1 MKKRVLALLFGGA
14 LAVSLCACGGQPAE
28 NDSTDTSA
36 DTTQATEQQ
45 AEETQQAENKA
56 SVSDNQ
62 IDVTIKGASLGK
74 NYEGKST
81 IVIDLNWT
89 NHSGD
94 SQMAS
99 VALLGHAYQD
109 GVEIEQTMTM
119 ADGSGFDLDAAD
131 KNIKDG
137 TSQDVQLAY
146 VLANES
152 ADVEYE
158 VGEWLGDSGQAE
170 MTFSIAGGE
179 VTAK

>member
-14 LAVSLCACGGQPAE
+14 LAVSLCACGGQPVAS
-28 NDSTDTSA
+28 DSTDTPA
-36 DTTQATEQQ
+36 DTTQA
-45 AEETQQAENKA
+45 AETQQSENKA
-56 SVSDNQ
+56 SVSDNE

-74 NYEGKST
+74 NYDGKPT

-89 NHSGD
+89 NHSGE

-109 GVEIEQTMTM
+109 GVEIEQALIME
-119 ADGSGFDLDAAD
+119 DGSGFDLEAAN

-137 TSQDVQLAY
+137 TSQDVQMAY

-152 ADVEYE
+152 SDVEYE

-170 MTFSIAGGE
+170 MTLSIAGGE

>member
-14 LAVSLCACGGQPAE
+14 LAVSLCACGGQPVAS
-28 NDSTDTSA
+28 DSTDTPA
-36 DTTQATEQQ
+36 DTTQA
-45 AEETQQAENKA
+45 AETQQSENKA
-56 SVSDNQ
+56 SVSDNE

-74 NYEGKST
+74 NYDGKPT

-89 NHSGD
+89 NHSGE

-109 GVEIEQTMTM
+109 GVEIEQAMIM
-119 ADGSGFDLDAAD
+119 EDGSGFDLEAAN

-152 ADVEYE
+152 SDVEYE

>member
-28 NDSTDTSA
+28 SDSTDTSA
-36 DTTQATEQQ
+36 DTTQAAEQQ
-45 AEETQQAENKA
+45 DEETQQDENKA

-74 NYEGKST
+74 NYEGKPT

-146 VLANES
+146 VLENES
-152 ADVEYE
+152 SDVEYE